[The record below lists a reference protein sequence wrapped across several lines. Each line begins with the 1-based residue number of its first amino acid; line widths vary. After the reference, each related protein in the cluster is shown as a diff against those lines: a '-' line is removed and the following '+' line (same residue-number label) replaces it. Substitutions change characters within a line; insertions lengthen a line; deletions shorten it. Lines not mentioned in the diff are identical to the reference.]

1 MSMPSTDTTDERL
14 PVEAGE
20 RGAPL
25 VGQVQESVDPFDYA
39 ETIVRDLAVHVG
51 SRLRDF
57 RSDLAAMHSAVVQLP
72 ETMKINALGHSI
84 QELRERLAHL
94 TGVVSQQVTRY
105 PEELDRV
112 AKTAAD
118 LLNRVAGLESWIAA
132 ARQSMAQGDAP
143 NLPMPTGGFVGQDQM
158 NAIIGQVHESLM
170 RVVGAVRD
178 LQLDVRDIRTD
189 LRSLSVDQAV
199 AAAAT
204 PPAAGTGE
212 GGTADAAPA
221 EPAAP
226 VAPPGP
232 DLSGALA
239 ALETRLSV
247 LEGRPAPVAAAAPD
261 LSGAL
266 AALETRL
273 STLEGRPV
281 PAPAPVMADPAPALA
296 DLSRRLMALEARP
309 VAAPAPVAPALPATA
324 AADGLGD
331 VAALVFGS
339 WSRLAQPSSD
349 AALSQTVEA
358 VLSTLSRRFDETVR
372 TPTVTKGS
380 GIVAV
385 ATHAKG
391 ATPIVALLATE
402 DLCGR
407 TWTLGAGGAEMRAAA
422 DGDKPA
428 ATRTPCWRALL
439 AAAALVEQQQAGTRV
454 LPLLVYGHGS
464 IDSLPSRDD
473 MASYGQRLGVSAAA
487 DRLLVVGA
495 ADQSHP
501 GLARPADLIA
511 ALADLG
517 VSVPA

>member
-14 PVEAGE
+14 PVETAE

-39 ETIVRDLAVHVG
+39 ETIVRDLALHVG

-57 RSDLAAMHSAVVQLP
+57 RSDLSAMHSAVVQLP
-72 ETMKINALGHSI
+72 ETMKINALGGSI

-132 ARQSMAQGDAP
+132 ARQSMAQGDGP

-189 LRSLSVDQAV
+189 VRALSGN
-199 AAAAT
+199 
-204 PPAAGTGE
+204 PPAASPV
-212 GGTADAAPA
+212 AAPA
-221 EPAAP
+221 
-226 VAPPGP
+226 
-232 DLSGALA
+232 
-239 ALETRLSV
+239 
-247 LEGRPAPVAAAAPD
+247 
-261 LSGAL
+261 
-266 AALETRL
+266 
-273 STLEGRPV
+273 
-281 PAPAPVMADPAPALA
+281 PAPAPVTEAVEPQVDAAPVAAPAVDLGPALAALDRRLTALEDRPDPAPAPVVPAFADPTPALA
-296 DLSRRLMALEARP
+296 DLSRRLTALENRP
-309 VAAPAPVAPALPATA
+309 APAATTVAAALVAAPSSGAP
-324 AADGLGD
+324 DD
-331 VAALVFGS
+331 VAALVFGA
-339 WSRLAQPSSD
+339 WSRLAQPAGD
-349 AALSQTVEA
+349 AALTQTVEA
-358 VLSTLSRRFDETVR
+358 VLSTLSRRFDHTVR
-372 TPTVTKGS
+372 TPSVAKGS
-380 GIVAV
+380 GIIAV

-407 TWTLGAGGAEMRAAA
+407 TWTLGAGAADMRAAA

-428 ATRTPCWRALL
+428 AVRTPCWRALL

-454 LPLLVYGHGS
+454 LPILIYGHGS
-464 IDSLPSRDD
+464 IDALPSRDD
-473 MASYGQRLGVSAAA
+473 MAAYGQRLGVSATA

-495 ADQSHP
+495 ADQSHA
-501 GLARPADLIA
+501 GLAQPRDLIA
-511 ALADLG
+511 ALSDLG
-517 VSVPA
+517 V